1 MTSARGWKSRIRTS
15 NKETIGIL
23 KETMQASQHQQKQ
36 GQSQQVSTLSS
47 LAIVSKG
54 RHLHRQERKTQPR
67 GPTKQKHIAKE
78 KIGTKTKNR
87 GNVNNT
93 ASSTEKTRCMSP
105 EIA

>member
-1 MTSARGWKSRIRTS
+1 
-15 NKETIGIL
+15 
-23 KETMQASQHQQKQ
+23 MQASQHQQKQ
-36 GQSQQVSTLSS
+36 GQSQQVFNIEQPSNSQQGQ
-47 LAIVSKG
+47 APG
-54 RHLHRQERKTQPR
+54 RQERKTQPR